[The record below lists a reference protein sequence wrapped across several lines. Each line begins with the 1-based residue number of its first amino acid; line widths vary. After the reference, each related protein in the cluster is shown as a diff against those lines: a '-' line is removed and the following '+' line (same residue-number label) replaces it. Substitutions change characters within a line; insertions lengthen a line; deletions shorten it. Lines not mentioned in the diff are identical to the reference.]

1 MTIKNL
7 YPIERPVLGF
17 NFQNS
22 KQIDPRLTYTRATT
36 GTFVGSN
43 GLIQT
48 AAVNVPRFE
57 YNPTTGEDLGFLYEG
72 ARTNL
77 VPYSN
82 QYEGWAFNS
91 STSPASQNNQGIA
104 PDGTN
109 TAWWIP
115 VGATGYNQYNHT
127 IPADTQTYTWSVFV
141 KALTTGAI
149 ASFGITGINNVV
161 VSAPT
166 FYFDTQVFNG
176 ASNGT
181 VTKFANGWYR
191 LTQRFT
197 NNGSG
202 VTFIRIISSNVD
214 SNGKILFWG
223 AQLEVGSTAS
233 SYIPT
238 TSATVTRS
246 PDQISVA
253 TTIPTT
259 GSLFIDAKAT
269 DTTSGRTLLTAA
281 NSSNN
286 KLLLQI
292 QQPSNLYGSTGL
304 VYSVNGTFKPTL
316 PFPVPTTN
324 RERNLITWGASNYHY
339 RADQSRSTASNSV
352 NVPASMNR
360 LEIGY
365 DSTDST
371 KNFTGY
377 INSIYMWNSEL
388 QPAVAAGVVQGTITL
403 KDADATAASI
413 PAAALA
419 MVFNTQGGGSTG
431 DKNVVLPLRGST
443 NNIRVD
449 WGDSTISTLIG
460 SAANANVTHTY
471 PSAGVY
477 QVLITGA
484 NDGTNSNL
492 KQLLF
497 SGSTTPTD
505 LYRIQQWGT
514 PYTPTTMFQAFYGC
528 SKLDFE
534 TAARTNLPDT
544 SAVTDWFQAFYGCS
558 GITGTFPTFNTAA
571 ATNLTYTWQLCSG
584 LTSFPSI
591 TTASITNFTNT
602 WAYCSGLTSFPLLT
616 TSAGTNFTGTWGGC
630 SGLTSFPLINTSAGI
645 AFNGTWNSCSGL
657 TSFPLINT
665 SSATS
670 LAGAWQG
677 CTGLTSFP
685 LLVTSSVT
693 NFTAAWLYD
702 SGLTSFPLIN
712 TSAGTNFSNTWYL
725 CSGLTSFP
733 SINTAAGTNFY
744 STWLGCSGLTSFPV
758 LNTSAGTDFSGT
770 WYGCSG
776 LTSFPTLST
785 SAGINF
791 NYAWYGCT
799 GLTSFPSLNFNA
811 ATGLASEASNTYTGF
826 RNTWSGCTNLATFPA
841 GRFNSTTCT
850 RYLDAFVGCALT
862 AASIENILVSINTAN
877 TSNGNLSL
885 QGGTN
890 AGATT
895 WTAPAIAAY
904 AALVTRGWTITR
916 NA

>member
-48 AAVNVPRFE
+48 AAVNVPRFD
-57 YNPTTGEDLGFLYEG
+57 YNPTTGEGLGLLVEE
-72 ARTNL
+72 ARTNII
-77 VPYSN
+77 VSSSVFNTGGWN
-82 QYEGWAFNS
+82 QDGVVLSAN
-91 STSPASQNNQGIA
+91 AGVA
-104 PDGTN
+104 PDGTT
-109 TAWWIP
+109 TATS
-115 VGATGYNQYNHT
+115 VSQGTGNNRSLHFDNSGVT
-127 IPADTQTYTWSVFV
+127 GSKVFSFFV
-141 KALTTGAI
+141 KANAGTSFQMQAVGGQNS
-149 ASFGITGINNVV
+149 ASGQTN
-161 VSAPT
+161 PT
-166 FYFDTQVFNG
+166 ATVNL
-176 ASNGT
+176 SSGT
-181 VTKFANGWYR
+181 VSGFNNATIQPYANGWYKVF
-191 LTQRFT
+191 LPVTVSIPSG
-197 NNGSG
+197 GSTYWQFFG
-202 VTFIRIISSNVD
+202 PASSVF
-214 SNGKILFWG
+214 LWG
-223 AQLEVGSTAS
+223 IQLEAGSFPT

-269 DTTSGRTLLTAA
+269 DASSGRTLLTAA

-460 SAANANVTHTY
+460 SAANANVTKTY

-497 SGSTTPTD
+497 NGSTTPTD
-505 LYRIQQWGT
+505 LYRVQQWGT
-514 PYTPTTMFQAFYGC
+514 AYAPTTMLQAFYGC
-528 SKLDFE
+528 NKLDFE

-544 SAVTDWFQAFYGCS
+544 SAVTNFQEAFFGCS
-558 GITGTFPTFNTAA
+558 SITGTFPTFNTAA
-571 ATNLTYTWQLCSG
+571 ATTFNSTWQD
-584 LTSFPSI
+584 
-591 TTASITNFTNT
+591 
-602 WAYCSGLTSFPLLT
+602 
-616 TSAGTNFTGTWGGC
+616 C
-630 SGLTSFPLINTSAGI
+630 SGLTSFPLINTSAATNFSNAWLGCFGLTG
-645 AFNGTWNSCSGL
+645 AFPLISTSTVTNFYGAWANCYGL
-657 TSFPLINT
+657 TSFP
-665 SSATS
+665 A
-670 LAGAWQG
+670 
-677 CTGLTSFP
+677 
-685 LLVTSSVT
+685 
-693 NFTAAWLYD
+693 
-702 SGLTSFPLIN
+702 IN
-712 TSAGTNFSNTWYL
+712 TSAGTNFGYTWYNCFGL
-725 CSGLTSFP
+725 TSFPSINTSAAINLSYAWQGCSSLTSFPTLTTSSVTNFLGTWFNCSGLTSFP
-733 SINTAAGTNFY
+733 SIVTTAGTTFQN
-744 STWLGCSGLTSFPV
+744 SWTGCSGLTSFPS
-758 LNTSAGTDFSGT
+758 LNVAAGTNFNSTWASCSGLTAFPALTTSAGT
-770 WYGCSG
+770 
-776 LTSFPTLST
+776 
-785 SAGINF
+785 NF
-791 NYAWYGCT
+791 TYAWSSCI

-811 ATGLASEASNTYTGF
+811 CVGLASDSSGTYTGF
-826 RNTWSGCTNLATFPA
+826 RGTWQGCTNLATFPS

-850 RYLDAFVGCALT
+850 RYLDAFINCALT
-862 AASIENILVSINTAN
+862 AASIENILVSIDTAN